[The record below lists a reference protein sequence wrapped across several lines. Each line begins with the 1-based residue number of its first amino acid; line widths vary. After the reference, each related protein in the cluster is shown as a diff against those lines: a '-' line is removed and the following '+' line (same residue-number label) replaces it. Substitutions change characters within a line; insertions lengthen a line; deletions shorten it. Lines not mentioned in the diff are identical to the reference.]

1 MDGLAAGVVDGRAV
15 AEAADGRAA
24 AAVDGREDG
33 AVVVVAD
40 GAAAAAAAAAVRGQ
54 FDFPNFLPVTSFR
67 FFFGFLP

>member
-24 AAVDGREDG
+24 AAVVGREDG

-40 GAAAAAAAAAVRGQ
+40 GAAAAAAAAVRGQ

>member
-40 GAAAAAAAAAVRGQ
+40 GAAAAAAAAVRGQ